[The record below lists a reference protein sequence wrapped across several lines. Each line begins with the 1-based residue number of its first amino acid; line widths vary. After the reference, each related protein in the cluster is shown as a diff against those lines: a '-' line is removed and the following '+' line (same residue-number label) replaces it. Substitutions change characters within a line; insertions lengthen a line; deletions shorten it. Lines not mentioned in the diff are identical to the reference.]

1 VIDEWSGCLDG
12 ENGRGFYLLAMAL
25 YYRAQGVQAVS
36 RFSRSLE
43 RQLAAQ
49 AAPWLALLAHVPR
62 ETWFVGEYGASL
74 IRMDLV
80 SARPYPFLTGDGRA
94 SGAELWA
101 QKLITFA

>member
-1 VIDEWSGCLDG
+1 M
-12 ENGRGFYLLAMAL
+12 NGLGVWMVKMAGAFICWRWPRI
-25 YYRAQGVQAVS
+25 YRAQGVQAVS
-36 RFSRSLE
+36 CFSRSLE

-49 AAPWLALLAHVPR
+49 AAPWLALLAHDPR